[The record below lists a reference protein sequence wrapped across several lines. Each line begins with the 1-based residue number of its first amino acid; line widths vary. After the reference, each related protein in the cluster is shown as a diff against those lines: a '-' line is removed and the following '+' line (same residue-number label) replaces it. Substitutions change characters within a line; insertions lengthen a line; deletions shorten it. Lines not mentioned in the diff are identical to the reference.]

1 MMGTIL
7 GLWMGSLFFPLWPL
21 DFLVS
26 GPRLFTKEIITGLL
40 VIRVWVGMDVL
51 WQPLRGVGR
60 WGWELFI
67 RLRDWSSCGLLYPT
81 NPGLFPSLWALPYS
95 GTICFTHKLA
105 KLCFHWF
112 FMMVKLIPKL
122 LNSFLRTIE
131 AQNEIHTKEKEKLM
145 DKIQEMQE
153 ASEHLR
159 KQFETENE
167 IKSSFRQEA
176 SHLTM
181 EKRVRS
187 FLSCW

>member
-1 MMGTIL
+1 
-7 GLWMGSLFFPLWPL
+7 
-21 DFLVS
+21 
-26 GPRLFTKEIITGLL
+26 
-40 VIRVWVGMDVL
+40 
-51 WQPLRGVGR
+51 
-60 WGWELFI
+60 
-67 RLRDWSSCGLLYPT
+67 
-81 NPGLFPSLWALPYS
+81 
-95 GTICFTHKLA
+95 
-105 KLCFHWF
+105 
-112 FMMVKLIPKL
+112 MMVKLIPKL

-187 FLSCW
+187 FLSC